1 MKGPCTAWLTWHWA
15 ISGSLPSLEGAL
27 IIPQIS
33 SCHSSGHIFREEK
46 EGGDG
51 LGGRTRGL

>member
-1 MKGPCTAWLTWHWA
+1 MQLTWHWA
-15 ISGSLPSLEGAL
+15 TSGSLPSLDG
-27 IIPQIS
+27 IFVSPQIS
-33 SCHSSGHIFREEK
+33 SCHSSGQIFKEEK